1 MEAFLNNVSK
11 EKRLKRKNQEIA
23 AQHFIKKQR
32 GKCQTK
38 QQKELNWLPLRS
50 GNQEC
55 GEGQGWSFFIKPCSA
70 VLDYKLWT

>member
-11 EKRLKRKNQEIA
+11 EKRLKRKNQEI